1 MKIIV
6 PATSA
11 NLGAGFDSIGIAV
24 NLYLTVE
31 ILEESKDW
39 KIDHDLGNNIPTD
52 EKNLLLTTLSAVLKD
67 KKSSLSAK
75 YHLKMTSE
83 VPLAR
88 GLGSSSSVIIAG
100 IELANQL
107 AKLNLT
113 TEEKLELACEIE
125 GHPDN
130 VAPALLGNLIIASTV
145 ADKTNY
151 VSSDFPSCKLLAF
164 VPDYELKTVESRKVL
179 PAELACK
186 EAVAASSIANVL
198 TASLLTKNLKVA
210 GQMIEADRFHE
221 KYRATLVPELK
232 ILREIGHEFGAYGTY
247 LSGAGP
253 TVMLLLPDDKLNL
266 LTEKINEQNLSGQLY
281 SLEVDSNGLQ
291 VEESVL

>member
-31 ILEESKDW
+31 ILGISNSWYIE
-39 KIDHDLGNNIPTD
+39 HDLGENIPTD
-52 EKNLLLTTLSAVLKD
+52 KRNLLLTTLTEVLSVKNVV
-67 KKSSLSAK
+67 LSEK

-83 VPLAR
+83 IPLAR

-107 AKLNLT
+107 AQLNLT
-113 TEEKLELACEIE
+113 IDEKLELAIQIE

-130 VAPALLGNLIIASTV
+130 VAPALLGNLVIATTSNHHTDAV
-145 ADKTNY
+145 CAE
-151 VSSDFPSCKLLAF
+151 FPACKLLAF
-164 VPDYELKTVESRKVL
+164 VPNYELKTTDSRKVL
-179 PAELACK
+179 PKQLSYK
-186 EAVAASSIANVL
+186 EAVSASSIANVL
-198 TASLLTKNLKVA
+198 TANLLTGDLLSA
-210 GQMIEADRFHE
+210 GKIMERDRFHE
-221 KYRATLVPELK
+221 PYRANLVPELD
-232 ILREIGHEFGAYGTY
+232 ILRKIGRAYGAYGTY

-253 TVMLLLPDDKLNL
+253 TIMMLCADEVLSV
-266 LTEKINEQNLSGQLY
+266 LTEQIHQDKQLTGQLY
-281 SLEVDSNGLQ
+281 SLEIDKMGLKT
-291 VEESVL
+291 EH

>member
-31 ILEESKDW
+31 VLEESNDW
-39 KIDHDLGNNIPTD
+39 KIDHDLGNHIPTD
-52 EKNLLLTTLSAVLKD
+52 EKNLLLTTLSAVLKA
-67 KKSSLSAK
+67 KNSSLSAK

-113 TEEKLELACEIE
+113 TEEKIELACVIE

-130 VAPALLGNLIIASTV
+130 VAPALLGNLVIASTV

-151 VSSDFPSCKLLAF
+151 VSSDFPSCLLFYLLGLTCYSKLMPLLEF
-164 VPDYELKTVESRKVL
+164 LVNMVQLITFYSFWELDGHRFY
-179 PAELACK
+179 
-186 EAVAASSIANVL
+186 
-198 TASLLTKNLKVA
+198 LLT
-210 GQMIEADRFHE
+210 
-221 KYRATLVPELK
+221 
-232 ILREIGHEFGAYGTY
+232 
-247 LSGAGP
+247 
-253 TVMLLLPDDKLNL
+253 
-266 LTEKINEQNLSGQLY
+266 
-281 SLEVDSNGLQ
+281 
-291 VEESVL
+291 